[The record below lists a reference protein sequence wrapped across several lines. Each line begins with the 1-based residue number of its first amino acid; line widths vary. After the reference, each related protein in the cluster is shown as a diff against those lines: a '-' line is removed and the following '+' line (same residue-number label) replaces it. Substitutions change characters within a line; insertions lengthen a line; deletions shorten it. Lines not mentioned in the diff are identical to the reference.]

1 MNISSL
7 QCSKESILSSIK
19 DENYRIEYQ
28 KEKIAQLN
36 ANLRK
41 NGYLWLAGEN
51 ELSSMPYSKKV
62 GIFGTNNNTYGVEY
76 YIAGIFS
83 AKSNYHIDESIEL
96 HTIKQTNES
105 YTKENSAINVYD
117 TLEGFYIPE
126 WDWRNRHGATDP
138 NSPYFDNDPD
148 FSITGE
154 TSNGWMTAIKNQ
166 LEGYR
171 YTNGCYIFAPLAA
184 IEAHI
189 NLYYNHHFDE
199 NLSEQHV
206 LSCDGYPAAPN
217 KGGYV
222 SNTLSFIKNS
232 GAIFENCFPWEA
244 YECPC
249 DTAAKCLSPT
259 NKTKN
264 TNFYSHY
271 VRNYSNDQIKELIL
285 ENGPSVGN
293 VFYQKSPSL
302 FSGHSMCLVG
312 FGVVEEGDLLWQK
325 GILGQDE
332 NCYVPESSELIGLTY
347 WIFKNSTTI
356 SAGVNGYRY
365 YIIDGAYN
373 YLSSIY
379 TVSEPKEVIT
389 SNYDVSCYD
398 HDGDG
403 FYNWGIGPKPLNC
416 PPCPNL
422 PEGDDNNP
430 NIGPLNEYGYSSYL
444 FPFSESFEVD
454 VNTWFQSSTDD
465 FNWTRQSGSTPSYDT
480 GPSSAVDGDFY
491 FYVSNNSKKTPCNDE
506 SKNL

>member
-51 ELSSMPYSKKV
+51 EFSSMPYSKKV
-62 GIFGTNNNTYGVEY
+62 GIFGTNNNTYGAEY

-117 TLEGFYIPE
+117 TQEGFYIPE

-171 YTNGCYIFAPLAA
+171 YTNGCYIFAPLSA

-217 KGGYV
+217 EGGYV

-232 GAIFENCFPWEA
+232 GVIFENCFPWQA

-259 NKTKN
+259 NKTKI

-271 VRNYSNDQIKELIL
+271 VRNYSNDQIKELA
-285 ENGPSVGN
+285 
-293 VFYQKSPSL
+293 
-302 FSGHSMCLVG
+302 
-312 FGVVEEGDLLWQK
+312 
-325 GILGQDE
+325 
-332 NCYVPESSELIGLTY
+332 T
-347 WIFKNSTTI
+347 
-356 SAGVNGYRY
+356 
-365 YIIDGAYN
+365 
-373 YLSSIY
+373 
-379 TVSEPKEVIT
+379 
-389 SNYDVSCYD
+389 
-398 HDGDG
+398 
-403 FYNWGIGPKPLNC
+403 
-416 PPCPNL
+416 
-422 PEGDDNNP
+422 
-430 NIGPLNEYGYSSYL
+430 
-444 FPFSESFEVD
+444 
-454 VNTWFQSSTDD
+454 
-465 FNWTRQSGSTPSYDT
+465 
-480 GPSSAVDGDFY
+480 
-491 FYVSNNSKKTPCNDE
+491 
-506 SKNL
+506 